1 MIGGFFN
8 NPLRWYHLESRS
20 REKTMRFSNIP
31 KKYRN
36 QWVLVECSKLDKD
49 LGVKGGMV
57 IAHAPTKEEINKV

>member
-1 MIGGFFN
+1 
-8 NPLRWYHLESRS
+8 
-20 REKTMRFSNIP
+20 MRFSNIP